1 MINNGVA
8 VALFITLL
16 SCNGT
21 GNTELKTVKFN
32 HFQLWHSNLD
42 SLDLKDSTTFVL
54 ETASTNGRD
63 QYILKSSIEDSLTAF
78 EYSIK
83 DDSIFYQN
91 RYCRVLDSIQ
101 LDFHG
106 TSILLFISD
115 FDEPDSGDEE
125 SYLFWNS
132 KYGLVGVYNWTMGP
146 VLLFEPPDLNGFS
159 IVLYDYIVQRERERR
174 SG

>member
-21 GNTELKTVKFN
+21 SNTELKTVKFN
-32 HFQLWHSNLD
+32 HFQLWLSNLD

-54 ETASTNGRD
+54 ETASRNGRD

-91 RYCRVLDSIQ
+91 RYCRLLDSIQ

-106 TSILLFISD
+106 TSIRLLISD

-146 VLLFEPPDLNGFS
+146 VLLFEPPDLNGFMK
-159 IVLYDYIVQRERERR
+159 VLYDYIVQREKERR